1 MTINEPNR
9 KAVCFHCDVDIKYSL
24 AQLAK
29 YHKTTITNLLE
40 EGAKLIISQQLK
52 HIRNTQLNTD
62 HLHNNLESSL
72 NW

>member
-40 EGAKLIISQQLK
+40 EGAKLIISQQL
-52 HIRNTQLNTD
+52 TY
-62 HLHNNLESSL
+62 
-72 NW
+72 

>member
-40 EGAKLIISQQLK
+40 EGARMVIHRESMRMKEDMSD
-52 HIRNTQLNTD
+52 LNVINSIVR
-62 HLHNNLESSL
+62 H
-72 NW
+72 